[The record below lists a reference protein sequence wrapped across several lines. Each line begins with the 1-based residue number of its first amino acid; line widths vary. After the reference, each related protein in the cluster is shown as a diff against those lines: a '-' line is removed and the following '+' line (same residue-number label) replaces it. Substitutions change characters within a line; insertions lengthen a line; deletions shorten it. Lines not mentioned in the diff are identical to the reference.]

1 MDEYRPISS
10 FKAVYLVDLSPSLC
24 EIARDRFK
32 RRGWKNVHVL
42 CIDANDFSVPESV
55 GTKVD
60 LITMSYSLSMI
71 PGYYAVVDKL
81 SKLLDRDG
89 IYGVVDFYVQSNA
102 SMMGKSGTVGGHLLR
117 HVNWFSRTFW
127 RLWFE
132 FDQVYLDPARRDYLE
147 YRFGTVKSLNFRN
160 KVLGGI
166 PYYVFIGTDKDY
178 SSDITGRINAVATE
192 SPYLGPISPST
203 SSINLSGTVPPTT
216 LAAAKDAAAA
226 AQIARQTTT
235 EIYSKGYQ
243 AALVNMERNYP
254 FPSFFYQREVW
265 RIYYDF
271 ALPKYNQFAGQ
282 YIYAFTWEDP
292 REDIEILNIK
302 PTDTM
307 LAITSAGDN
316 ILAYASMDNAPRRIH
331 GVDLNPHQ
339 NHLME
344 LKLSAMRALPFEDVW
359 KLFGEGKHDNFTEIL
374 VRKLSPYMSSH
385 ALQYWMRVGEF
396 TFNPKTGRGL
406 YDTGSTRWALRIAR
420 WVFKVAGVEKDVKE
434 LCGCKTV
441 EQQLAIW
448 NNRVRPALFS
458 PIVTRI
464 LIANPV
470 FLWKALGVPL
480 NQASMIDGG
489 ILKYIIDTI
498 EPLLSRSLIST
509 DNYFYYLCLMG
520 HYSRDNCPDYITRH
534 GYNNLA
540 KRKNGIDGI
549 RLHTDTINDVVER
562 IRPASVN
569 HAIVM
574 DHMDWF
580 PPTGNEARD
589 EIRALNKALATGGN
603 VLLRSSSTKPWYI
616 KVYEQEGF
624 ECRAA
629 GVRTSGHSIDRVNM
643 YASTWVCTKK
653 VNTSHPFTSSAAP
666 TTSFSLPKYHGSAVP
681 SNPGSPEISA
691 EAAAKLREAEMA
703 RSPQTSFVK
712 YRKDSVTSLKI

>member
-10 FKAVYLVDLSPSLC
+10 FKAIYLVDLSSSLC
-24 EIARDRFK
+24 EIARERFK

-42 CIDANDFSVPESV
+42 CIDANDFSLPDTI
-55 GTKVD
+55 GTHVD

-71 PGYYAVVDKL
+71 PGYYSVIDKMARFL
-81 SKLLDRDG
+81 SKDG

-102 SMMGKSGTVGGHLLR
+102 SMMGKSGTVGGQLLR

-147 YRFGTVKSLNFRN
+147 YRFGTIKSLNFRN
-160 KVLGGI
+160 KALGGI
-166 PYYVFIGTDKDY
+166 PYYVFVGTDKDY
-178 SSDITGRINAVATE
+178 SSDITSKINAVATE
-192 SPYLGPISPST
+192 SPYLGPISPSASSPDLSGSISST
-203 SSINLSGTVPPTT
+203 SS
-216 LAAAKDAAAA
+216 DATAVQETA
-226 AQIARQTTT
+226 I
-235 EIYSKGYQ
+235 EIQSKGYQ
-243 AALVNMERNYP
+243 AAIINMERNCPY
-254 FPSFFYQREVW
+254 PSFFYQREVW

-271 ALPKYNQFAGQ
+271 DQPKYNQFAGQ

-292 REDIEILNIK
+292 REDIKILNIK

-316 ILAYASMDNAPRRIH
+316 ILAYACMDNAPKRIH

-344 LKLSAMRALPFEDVW
+344 LKLASMRALNFEDVW
-359 KLFGEGKHDNFTEIL
+359 KIFGEGKHEAFTELL
-374 VRKLSPYMSSH
+374 VKKLSPHMSSH
-385 ALQYWMRVGEF
+385 ALQYWMRVGKF
-396 TFNPKTGRGL
+396 TFDPKTGRGL

-420 WVFKVAGVEKDVKE
+420 WVFKAAGVQQDVIE
-434 LCGCKTV
+434 LCECKTLE
-441 EQQLAIW
+441 EQKRIW
-448 NNRVRPALFS
+448 KERVRPALFS

-464 LIANPV
+464 LVANPV

-480 NQASMIDGG
+480 NQASMINGG
-489 ILKYIIDTI
+489 ILRYIIDTI
-498 EPLLSRSLIST
+498 EPLLSRSLISQ

-520 HYSRDNCPDYITRH
+520 RYTRENCPDYITRH

-540 KRKNGIDGI
+540 KRKGAIDGI

-562 IRPASVN
+562 IRPGSVN

-580 PPTGNEARD
+580 SPSGTDARD
-589 EIRALNKALATGGN
+589 EIRALNKSLVRGGN
-603 VLLRSSSTKPWYI
+603 VLLRSSSTEPWYLR
-616 KVYEQEGF
+616 VYEEEGF
-624 ECRAA
+624 ECRPAA
-629 GVRTSGHSIDRVNM
+629 IRRPGESIDRVNM

-653 VNTSHPFTSSAAP
+653 WNCQTDIITEEQVEKDSVAAHAAVEMKLHPDSFKSPKATSTSVASSTTSS
-666 TTSFSLPKYHGSAVP
+666 TVTSPAVVA
-681 SNPGSPEISA
+681 G
-691 EAAAKLREAEMA
+691 KG
-703 RSPQTSFVK
+703 F
-712 YRKDSVTSLKI
+712 RKDSVTSLKI